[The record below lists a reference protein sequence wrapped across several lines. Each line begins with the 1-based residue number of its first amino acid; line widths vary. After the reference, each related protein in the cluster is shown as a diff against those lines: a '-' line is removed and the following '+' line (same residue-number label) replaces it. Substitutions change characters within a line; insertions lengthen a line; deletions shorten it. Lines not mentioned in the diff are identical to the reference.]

1 MTLRNINIIIGREYM
16 TRVKKKSFILITFL
30 TPILFALMCSL
41 PTLIMIFGK
50 DDAKTVAVSDES
62 GIVAEALTDTEL
74 YKFRPVSVA
83 ELDSLKS
90 NFGECEYDVLMA
102 VSPLDS
108 LNSVRVATYASKA
121 VSVDFLAKIQDD
133 VNAAVED
140 YRLDLLNLSG
150 VKKTLEEIKS
160 DVNIATYTI
169 DDNGEAKLE
178 SAELKMILSMVLGM
192 LVYMFIAMFS
202 GMVMQT
208 VIEEKSSRVVEVLVS
223 SVKSTELMFGKI
235 IGVAC
240 VALTQFFMWIVLTGV
255 LLVGIM
261 QFVGAD
267 KIASSSAEMTQQM
280 ASIPGTDAVPGA
292 DMMNPDAMMSSAAS
306 GMDGELGM
314 MLSTLSELNYTQI
327 ILSFVVFFVLGYLL
341 YASLFAAIGSAVEN
355 EADST
360 QLQLPVTLPLLIAFF
375 IAFYAF
381 KSPDSPIVFWGSMI
395 PFTSPIVMLAR
406 IPLGVPTWEIVVSV
420 LLLLLTFVL
429 CAWLSAR
436 IYRVGILMFGKKTTF
451 KDLWKWMKMK

>member
-50 DDAKTVAVSDES
+50 DDAKTIAVSDEI
-62 GIVAEALTDTEL
+62 GIVAKAMSDTEL
-74 YKFRPVSVA
+74 YKFQTVTVS

-108 LNSVRVATYASKA
+108 LNSVRVSTYASKA
-121 VSVDFLAKIQDD
+121 VSVDLLAKIQDD

-150 VKKTLEEIKS
+150 VKNTLEEIKS
-160 DVNIATYTI
+160 DVNIDTYTI

-192 LVYMFIAMFS
+192 LVYMFIVMFS

-267 KIASSSAEMTQQM
+267 KIASSSAEMTQM
-280 ASIPGTDAVPGA
+280 ASIPGSDAVQGA
-292 DMMNPDAMMSSAAS
+292 DMMNPDAMIASAAS
-306 GMDGELGM
+306 GMDGEFGM
-314 MLSTLSELNYTQI
+314 ILSTLSELNYTQI

-341 YASLFAAIGSAVEN
+341 YAALFAAIGSAVEN

-406 IPLGVPTWEIVVSV
+406 IPLGVPTWEIIVSIS
-420 LLLLLTFVL
+420 LLLLTFVL
-429 CAWLSAR
+429 CAWISAR

>member
-1 MTLRNINIIIGREYM
+1 M

-121 VSVDFLAKIQDD
+121 VSVDFLTKIQDD

-150 VKKTLEEIKS
+150 VKKTLEGIKS

-267 KIASSSAEMTQQM
+267 KIASSSAEMTQM
-280 ASIPGTDAVPGA
+280 ASIPGTDAVPGT
-292 DMMNPDAMMSSAAS
+292 DMMNPDAMIAAS

-420 LLLLLTFVL
+420 MLLLLTFVL

>member
-50 DDAKTVAVSDES
+50 DDAKTIAVSDES
-62 GIVAEALTDTEL
+62 GIVAKAMSDTEL
-74 YKFRPVSVA
+74 YKFQTVTVS

-108 LNSVRVATYASKA
+108 LNSVRVSTYASKA
-121 VSVDFLAKIQDD
+121 VSVDLLAKIQDD

-150 VKKTLEEIKS
+150 VKNTLEEIKS
-160 DVNIATYTI
+160 DVNIDTYTI

-192 LVYMFIAMFS
+192 LVYMFIVMFS

-267 KIASSSAEMTQQM
+267 KIASSSAEMTQM
-280 ASIPGTDAVPGA
+280 ASIPGSDAVQGA
-292 DMMNPDAMMSSAAS
+292 DMMNPDAMIASAAS
-306 GMDGELGM
+306 GMDGEFGM
-314 MLSTLSELNYTQI
+314 ILSTLSELNYTQI

-341 YASLFAAIGSAVEN
+341 YAALFAAIGSAVEN

-406 IPLGVPTWEIVVSV
+406 IPLGVPTWEIIVSIS
-420 LLLLLTFVL
+420 LLLLTFVL
-429 CAWLSAR
+429 CAWISAR

>member
-62 GIVAEALTDTEL
+62 GIVAEALTDAEL

-121 VSVDFLAKIQDD
+121 VSVDFLTKIQDD

-150 VKKTLEEIKS
+150 VKKTLEGIKS

-267 KIASSSAEMTQQM
+267 KIASSSAEMTQM
-280 ASIPGTDAVPGA
+280 ASIPGTDAVPGT
-292 DMMNPDAMMSSAAS
+292 DMMNPDAMIAAS

-420 LLLLLTFVL
+420 MLLLLTFVL

>member
-108 LNSVRVATYASKA
+108 LNSVQVATYASKA
-121 VSVDFLAKIQDD
+121 VSVDFLTKIQDD

-150 VKKTLEEIKS
+150 VKKTLEGIKS

-267 KIASSSAEMTQQM
+267 KIASSSAEMTQM
-280 ASIPGTDAVPGA
+280 ASIPGTDAVPGT
-292 DMMNPDAMMSSAAS
+292 DMMNPDAMIAAS

-420 LLLLLTFVL
+420 MLLLLTFVL

>member
-50 DDAKTVAVSDES
+50 DDAKTIAVSDES
-62 GIVAEALTDTEL
+62 GIVAKAMSDTEL
-74 YKFRPVSVA
+74 YKFQTVTVS

-108 LNSVRVATYASKA
+108 LNSVRVSTYASKA
-121 VSVDFLAKIQDD
+121 VSVDLLAMIQDD

-150 VKKTLEEIKS
+150 VKNTLEEIKS
-160 DVNIATYTI
+160 DVNIDTYTI

-267 KIASSSAEMTQQM
+267 KIASSSAEMTQM
-280 ASIPGTDAVPGA
+280 ASIPGSDAVQGA
-292 DMMNPDAMMSSAAS
+292 DMMKPDAVIASAAS
-306 GMDGELGM
+306 GMDGEFGM
-314 MLSTLSELNYTQI
+314 ILSTLSELNYTQI

-406 IPLGVPTWEIVVSV
+406 IPLGVPTGEIIVSIS
-420 LLLLLTFVL
+420 LLLLTFVL
-429 CAWLSAR
+429 CAWISAR

>member
-1 MTLRNINIIIGREYM
+1 M
-16 TRVKKKSFILITFL
+16 TRVKKKSFLLITFL

-50 DDAKTVAVSDES
+50 DDAKTIAVSDES
-62 GIVAEALTDTEL
+62 GIIAQALTDTDL
-74 YKFRPVSVA
+74 YKFHPVSAA
-83 ELDSLKS
+83 ELDSLKA
-90 NFGECEYDVLMA
+90 NFGECEYDVLMT

-108 LNSVRVATYASKA
+108 INSVNVSTYASKA
-121 VSVDFLAKIQDD
+121 VSVDFLTKIQDD
-133 VNAAVED
+133 VNEAVED

-150 VKKTLEEIKS
+150 VKDTLEEIKS

-169 DDNGEAKLE
+169 DDSGEAKLE

-267 KIASSSAEMTQQM
+267 KIASSSVEMTQQM
-280 ASIPGTDAVPGA
+280 ASIPGTDAVPGS
-292 DMMNPDAMMSSAAS
+292 DMMNPDAMVASAAS

-327 ILSFVVFFVLGYLL
+327 ILSFIVFFVLGYLL

-360 QLQLPVTLPLLIAFF
+360 QLQLPVTIPLLIAFF

-429 CAWLSAR
+429 CAWISAR

>member
-121 VSVDFLAKIQDD
+121 VSVDFLTKIQDD

-150 VKKTLEEIKS
+150 VKKTLEGIKS

-267 KIASSSAEMTQQM
+267 KIASSSAEMTQM
-280 ASIPGTDAVPGA
+280 ASIPGTDAVPGT
-292 DMMNPDAMMSSAAS
+292 DMMNPDAMIAAS

-420 LLLLLTFVL
+420 MLLLLTFVL

>member
-50 DDAKTVAVSDES
+50 DDAKTIAVSDES
-62 GIVAEALTDTEL
+62 GIVAKAMSDTEL
-74 YKFRPVSVA
+74 YKFQTVTVS

-108 LNSVRVATYASKA
+108 LNSVRVSTYASKA
-121 VSVDFLAKIQDD
+121 VSVDLLAKIQDD

-150 VKKTLEEIKS
+150 VKNTLEEIKS
-160 DVNIATYTI
+160 DVNIDTYTI

-267 KIASSSAEMTQQM
+267 KIASSSAEMTQM
-280 ASIPGTDAVPGA
+280 ASIPGSDAVQGA
-292 DMMNPDAMMSSAAS
+292 DMMKPDAVIASAAS
-306 GMDGELGM
+306 GMDGEFGM
-314 MLSTLSELNYTQI
+314 ILSTLSELNYTQI

-406 IPLGVPTWEIVVSV
+406 IPLGVPTGEIIVSIS
-420 LLLLLTFVL
+420 LLLLTFVL
-429 CAWLSAR
+429 CAWISAR